1 MEWSA
6 AGTTAGLGSL
16 VIFVILITISI
27 FVLIFNWLVL
37 CTERLLDHHSDTD
50 HEMIE
55 GNPR

>member
-1 MEWSA
+1 MKFILA
-6 AGTTAGLGSL
+6 MTL
-16 VIFVILITISI
+16 VVFVILLTISI

-37 CTERLLDHHSDTD
+37 CTERMLDHHSDTD